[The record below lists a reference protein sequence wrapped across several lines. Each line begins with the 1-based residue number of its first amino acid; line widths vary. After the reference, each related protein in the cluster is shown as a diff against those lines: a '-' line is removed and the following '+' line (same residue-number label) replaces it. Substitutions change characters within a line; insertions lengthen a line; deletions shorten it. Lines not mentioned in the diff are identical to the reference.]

1 MLGFM
6 NGLWERLGSWAAKN
20 AGRELGLRK
29 GASERAI
36 VAAEEALSLRF
47 PDDFRASL
55 LLHDG
60 QDGDESSLFEWMPG
74 CSPLAPLEAVVERWK
89 EELALAEEYPQT
101 DFKVVEHGRI
111 HSVLWHAKRIPIA
124 GNRWWDGDN
133 TYLDLFPGPKGKIGQ
148 LITFVTECDL
158 VVLGS
163 SLRDALALYVAALEK
178 GDWVFSEK
186 NGCVVPK
193 NNKPNEY
200 PNRADQF
207 ATYARKKR

>member
-1 MLGFM
+1 M
-6 NGLWERLGSWAAKN
+6 NDLWERLGSWAAKN

-74 CSPLAPLEAVVERWK
+74 CSPLAPLRSRRR
-89 EELALAEEYPQT
+89 ALEGGTRARRRISPDRLQGRGA
-101 DFKVVEHGRI
+101 GRI

-163 SLRDALALYVAALEK
+163 KLARRARALRGGTREGRLGLFREE
-178 GDWVFSEK
+178 WVR
-186 NGCVVPK
+186 GAQ

-207 ATYARKKR
+207 ATFARNKR